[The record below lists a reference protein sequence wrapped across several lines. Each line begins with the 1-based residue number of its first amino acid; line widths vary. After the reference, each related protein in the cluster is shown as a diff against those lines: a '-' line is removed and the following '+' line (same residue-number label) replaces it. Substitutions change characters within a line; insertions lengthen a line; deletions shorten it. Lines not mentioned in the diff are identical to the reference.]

1 MRFATSALVLTVLAV
16 TPKASATLVCK
27 GDVNLDGQNNGADIE
42 AFTVAVISGSGGS
55 PNATWAADVDGS
67 GTVEIADISP
77 FVDCLLNG
85 CSATRTDCFDPD
97 IIDGVNI
104 ANGEHRIF
112 VTSTTYGGNLGGY
125 SGACAKCAQRAAAAG
140 LQLTYKAIL
149 SDNLGS
155 APERLQFQGGA
166 IYKLNQSGQKT
177 AVDLDGYL
185 WNGVDAAVNF
195 DEWGATVGAS
205 FPWTGTES
213 WGASAPVNNCVDWW
227 DNDGFFFNGRVG
239 STSSITNWLSTGNS
253 GCNSLRK
260 LYCIS
265 Q

>member
-1 MRFATSALVLTVLAV
+1 MRFTTSALILTVLAV
-16 TPKASATLVCK
+16 TPNASASLICK

-42 AFTVAVISGSGGS
+42 AFTLAVISGSGGS
-55 PNATWAADVDGS
+55 SNATWAADVDES
-67 GTVEIADISP
+67 GTVDTADIGP

-85 CSATRTDCFDPD
+85 CSTTRINCFDPD
-97 IIDGVNI
+97 ITDGVNI

-112 VTSTTYGGNLGGY
+112 VTSTTYNGNLGGY

-155 APERLQFQGGA
+155 ALDRIQLHGGV

-177 AVDLDGYL
+177 AVDSDGYL
-185 WNGVDAAVNF
+185 WNGIDSPVSL
-195 DEWGATVGAS
+195 DELGATVSS
-205 FPWTGTES
+205 FAWTGTES
-213 WGASAPVNNCVDWW
+213 WGDPAPVNNCLDWRE
-227 DNDGFFFNGRVG
+227 NDGLFFDGRCG
-239 STSSITNWLSTGNS
+239 STSSIPAWISTGNS
-253 GCNSLRK
+253 GCHIPRR